1 MPPWPTESTS
11 SSADPRLRIAYVWSL
26 RNAAADR
33 AGQLVPYDHERRY
46 MMSPLEH
53 LVGALNRTALGD
65 SFSLE
70 AVISDD
76 DPVCAQDRMKL
87 DAYGFEPGATPR
99 WFFPL
104 ELDVRGRRLTSLL
117 RSVPSNYRRLPRDAP
132 ERREGKQDF
141 ERRLASTLTAVGADL
156 VILDGLLVIL
166 DELVRPHSPF
176 YRKIFNIHPG
186 ITREDSA
193 YQRRGAHATLD
204 ALHGARGERVVDWT
218 TMEMRP
224 APTVRRTGASF
235 HYVDQGIDSGEVVLD
250 VLKTEIRPEDT
261 MLELRW
267 NNFQQSLF
275 PALILGLT
283 ELARARASAER

>member
-1 MPPWPTESTS
+1 M
-11 SSADPRLRIAYVWSL
+11 WSL

-33 AGQLVPYDHERRY
+33 AGQLVPYGGEQRY

-53 LVGALNRTALGD
+53 LVGALNRTELGD
-65 SFSLE
+65 CFSLE

-76 DPVCAQDRMKL
+76 DPGCEQDRMKL
-87 DAYGFEPGATPR
+87 DAYGFEPGATSR

-104 ELDVRGRRLTSLL
+104 GLDVRGRKLTSLM
-117 RSVPSNYRRLPRDAP
+117 RSVPSSYRRLPRDAP

-176 YRKIFNIHPG
+176 HRKIFNIHPG
-186 ITREDSA
+186 ITRDDSP

-204 ALHGARGERVVDWT
+204 ALHGARGERVVDWA
-218 TMEMRP
+218 TMETRP
-224 APTVRRTGASF
+224 VPPVRLTGASF
-235 HYVDQGIDSGEVVLD
+235 HYVDQGIDSGEVVAD

-261 MLELRW
+261 ILELRW

-275 PALILGLT
+275 PALILGLM
-283 ELARARASAER
+283 ELGRPRVTAGR